1 MARPKAYEVIV
12 VGAGHAGCEA
22 ALAASR
28 MGVRTL
34 LLTINLDRIALM
46 SCNPAIGGLAK
57 GHLVREIDAL
67 GGEMARSI
75 DATGIHFRILN
86 TGKGPAV
93 RAPRAQ
99 ADRLHYRL
107 YMKKTLEETPGLQ
120 IQEGMV
126 EKVLIEGGRA
136 VGAVDHL
143 GEVYRSDALILAPGT
158 FLKGLAHVGLRNFP
172 AGRAG
177 DPPSL
182 GLSQSLREAGL
193 SLGRLKTG
201 TPPRL
206 DGRSIDFSRLAAQ
219 RGDDPP
225 RPFSFRARGLA
236 LKQLSCHIACTNPR
250 THEVIRRNL
259 DRSPLYSGKISGIGP
274 RYCPSIEDK
283 VMRFPEKESHQIF
296 LEPEGR
302 NTCEIYPNGIS
313 TSLPI
318 DVQWEMVRSIEGLE
332 HASILRPGYAIEY
345 DFAFPTQ
352 LGPTLETKAIAGL
365 YLAGQINGTS
375 GYEEA
380 AAQGLMAGIN
390 AVLKLRRLEPLILGR
405 DEAYIGVMIDD
416 LVTKGTQ
423 EPYRM
428 FTSRAEFRL
437 LLRQDNADLRLGQ
450 HGYRLGLLRR
460 EDRVRLQ
467 EKREAI
473 EKGLE
478 RLRSCRVRWGGGEPL
493 TLAQILKRPGMSLR
507 DLEGLDPEIGRMSP
521 EAAEQ
526 VEVLLK
532 YEGYISRQ
540 RDQVEKMHRLEERKI
555 PADFEYSTLEALSW
569 EVRQKLREARPSSV
583 GQAMRVPGITPAAIS
598 LLLIYLERGRR
609 GPIG

>member
-1 MARPKAYEVIV
+1 M
-12 VGAGHAGCEA
+12 
-22 ALAASR
+22 
-28 MGVRTL
+28 
-34 LLTINLDRIALM
+34 
-46 SCNPAIGGLAK
+46 
-57 GHLVREIDAL
+57 
-67 GGEMARSI
+67 
-75 DATGIHFRILN
+75 
-86 TGKGPAV
+86 
-93 RAPRAQ
+93 
-99 ADRLHYRL
+99 
-107 YMKKTLEETPGLQ
+107 
-120 IQEGMV
+120 
-126 EKVLIEGGRA
+126 
-136 VGAVDHL
+136 
-143 GEVYRSDALILAPGT
+143 
-158 FLKGLAHVGLRNFP
+158 
-172 AGRAG
+172 
-177 DPPSL
+177 
-182 GLSQSLREAGL
+182 
-193 SLGRLKTG
+193 
-201 TPPRL
+201 
-206 DGRSIDFSRLAAQ
+206 
-219 RGDDPP
+219 
-225 RPFSFRARGLA
+225 
-236 LKQLSCHIACTNPR
+236 KQLPCHIAYTNHR

-259 DRSPLYSGKISGIGP
+259 DRSPLYSGKINGIGP

-283 VMRFPEKESHQIF
+283 IFRFPEKESHQIF

-318 DVQWEMVRSIEGLE
+318 DVQWEMVHSIEGLE
-332 HASILRPGYAIEY
+332 DASILRPGYAIEY
-345 DFAFPTQ
+345 DFVFPTQ
-352 LGPTLETKAIAGL
+352 LGPTLETKAISGL

-450 HGYRLGLLRR
+450 HGYRLGLLSR

-478 RLRSCRVRWGGGEPL
+478 RLRSCRVRWEGGEPL
-493 TLAQILKRPGMSLR
+493 TLAQILKRPGVSLR

-526 VEVLLK
+526 VEILLK

-540 RDQVEKMHRLEERKI
+540 RDQVEKMRRLEERKI